1 MATTI
6 PGTSI
11 DLHELRFDKDGQVL
25 SDVTLPGAT
34 KQVFV
39 FSHGWNND
47 ANEARNL
54 YGAFF
59 RNFEKIGEAR
69 FNLTKVEPFAV
80 VGIFWPSKKFS
91 EGLAVFGGAD
101 PNGAASVEQRA
112 EGENKVISKLEEMKG
127 LFSSDADKKLLNE
140 AIDLV
145 GELNDKATARA
156 KFVEKIRSLLDP
168 SAADR
173 EDASTSFFQSEPD
186 ELMESL
192 KLKIKS
198 STRQESTEGDAVTAA
213 LPAGSAQLALDDV
226 VAAENVLSGF
236 FNSALN
242 LLNYTTYFEMKT
254 RAGTIGKKGVA
265 PFIDRLPS
273 SIEAIHLIG
282 HSFGGRVVTAVAA
295 NSTTPRIRSMTL
307 LQAAF
312 SHNGFSKKKNGF
324 FRAVVEQKRVNGPIL
339 ITHSILDRAVG
350 VAYPLASR
358 INQDD
363 RLALGDK
370 NDPFGAIG
378 RNGAQQMEDTEVDAL
393 ETMLRP
399 ATDTQPYKFKQP
411 LIFNLNGDTLIT
423 NHGDVTNEAIVF
435 AVLSAVA
442 PLKS

>member
-1 MATTI
+1 
-6 PGTSI
+6 
-11 DLHELRFDKDGQVL
+11 
-25 SDVTLPGAT
+25 
-34 KQVFV
+34 
-39 FSHGWNND
+39 
-47 ANEARNL
+47 
-54 YGAFF
+54 
-59 RNFEKIGEAR
+59 
-69 FNLTKVEPFAV
+69 V
-80 VGIFWPSKKFS
+80 VGVFWPSKKFS
-91 EGLAVFGGAD
+91 EGLAVFGGGD
-101 PNGAASVEQRA
+101 PGGAASIGGRA
-112 EGENKVISKLEEMKG
+112 EGETKVISKLEEMKS
-127 LFSSDADKKLLNE
+127 LFTSDRERKLLND
-140 AIDLV
+140 AIGLV

-156 KFVEKIRSLLDP
+156 EFVQKIRSLLDP

-173 EDASTSFFQSEPD
+173 EDASTTFFESEPD

-192 KLKIKS
+192 KLKIKT
-198 STRQESTEGDAVTAA
+198 STNDRTEEDAATAA
-213 LPAGSAQLALDDV
+213 LPSGPPKLALDDV

-254 RAGTIGKKGVA
+254 RAGTIGKSGIA
-265 PFIDRLPS
+265 PFLDRLSP

-282 HSFGGRVVTAVAA
+282 HSFGGRVVTAAAA

-339 ITHSILDRAVG
+339 VTHSILDRAVG

-370 NDPFGAIG
+370 NDRFGAIG
-378 RNGAQQMEDTEVDAL
+378 RNGAQEMEVMEVDNA

-399 ATDTQPYKFKQP
+399 ATDPQSYQFKQP
-411 LIFNLNGDTLIT
+411 IIYNLNGDTLIT
-423 NHGDVTNEAIVF
+423 GHGDVTNEAIVS

>member
-1 MATTI
+1 MPII
-6 PGTSI
+6 PGTNI
-11 DLHELRFDKDGQVL
+11 ELYELSFDKDGRVL
-25 SDVTLPGAT
+25 SDVALPSST

-39 FSHGWNND
+39 FSHGWLND
-47 ANEARNL
+47 ANDARDL
-54 YGAFF
+54 YSAFF
-59 RNFEKIGEAR
+59 RNFEKIGKAR

-80 VGIFWPSKKFS
+80 VGVFWPSKKFS
-91 EGLAVFGGAD
+91 EGLAVFGGGD
-101 PNGAASVEQRA
+101 PSGAASVERRA
-112 EGENKVISKLEEMKG
+112 EGEAKVISKLEEMKS
-127 LFSSDADKKLLNE
+127 LFASDADKKLLNE
-140 AIDLV
+140 AIALV

-156 KFVEKIRSLLDP
+156 KFVEKTRSLLDP

-173 EDASTSFFQSEPD
+173 EDASATFFQSEPD

-198 STRQESTEGDAVTAA
+198 STGKESSEEDAATAA

-254 RAGTIGKKGVA
+254 RAGTIGKSGVA

-282 HSFGGRVVTAVAA
+282 HSFGGRVVTAAAA

-324 FRAVVEQKRVNGPIL
+324 FRAVVEQKRVDGPIL

-370 NDPFGAIG
+370 NDRFGAIG

-411 LIFNLNGDTLIT
+411 LIFNLNGDILIT
-423 NHGDVTNEAIVF
+423 NHGDVTNEAIVS

>member
-1 MATTI
+1 MPII
-6 PGTSI
+6 PGTNI
-11 DLHELRFDKDGQVL
+11 ELYELSFDKDGRVL
-25 SDVTLPGAT
+25 SDVALPSST

-39 FSHGWNND
+39 FSHGWLND
-47 ANEARNL
+47 ANDARDL
-54 YGAFF
+54 YSAFF
-59 RNFEKIGEAR
+59 RNFEKIGKAR

-80 VGIFWPSKKFS
+80 VGVFWPSKKFS
-91 EGLAVFGGAD
+91 EGLAVFGGGD
-101 PNGAASVEQRA
+101 PSGAASVERSA
-112 EGENKVISKLEEMKG
+112 EGEAKVISKLEEMKS
-127 LFSSDADKKLLNE
+127 LFASDPDKKLLNE
-140 AIDLV
+140 AIALV

-173 EDASTSFFQSEPD
+173 EDASATFFQSEPD

-198 STRQESTEGDAVTAA
+198 STGKESSEEDAATAA

-254 RAGTIGKKGVA
+254 RAGTIGKSGVA

-282 HSFGGRVVTAVAA
+282 HSFGGRVVTAAAA

-324 FRAVVEQKRVNGPIL
+324 FRAVVEQKRVDGPIL

-370 NDPFGAIG
+370 NDRFGAIG
-378 RNGAQQMEDTEVDAL
+378 RNGAQQMEDTEVDAS

-411 LIFNLNGDTLIT
+411 LIFNLNGDILIT
-423 NHGDVTNEAIVF
+423 NHGDVTNEAIVS

>member
-1 MATTI
+1 MPII
-6 PGTSI
+6 PGTNI
-11 DLHELRFDKDGQVL
+11 ELYELSFDKDGRVL
-25 SDVTLPGAT
+25 SDVALPSST

-39 FSHGWNND
+39 FSHGWLND
-47 ANEARNL
+47 ANDARDL
-54 YGAFF
+54 YSAFF
-59 RNFEKIGEAR
+59 RNFEKIGKAR

-91 EGLAVFGGAD
+91 EGLAVFGGGD
-101 PNGAASVEQRA
+101 PSGAASVERSA
-112 EGENKVISKLEEMKG
+112 EGEAKVISKLEEMKS
-127 LFSSDADKKLLNE
+127 LFASDPDKKLLNE
-140 AIDLV
+140 AIALV

-173 EDASTSFFQSEPD
+173 EDASATFFQSEPD

-198 STRQESTEGDAVTAA
+198 STGKESSEEDAATAA

-254 RAGTIGKKGVA
+254 RAGTIGKSGVA

-282 HSFGGRVVTAVAA
+282 HSFGGRVVTAAAA

-350 VAYPLASR
+350 VTYPLASR

-370 NDPFGAIG
+370 NDRFGAIG
-378 RNGAQQMEDTEVDAL
+378 RNGAQEMEVMEVDNA

-399 ATDTQPYKFKQP
+399 ATDPQSYQFKQP
-411 LIFNLNGDTLIT
+411 IIYNLNGDTLIT
-423 NHGDVTNEAIVF
+423 GHGDVTNEAIVS